1 MPLTLNVNI
10 SKKVGEPDYGSRG
23 ASVSLQQELD
33 TTLVQ
38 QPQQLQSQIQQLFRQ
53 ARDAVETELFGRNG
67 SSNGVSSNGNGHHRG
82 THNGQQSSASRNRRQ
97 ATQSQ
102 VKAIYAIANQQR
114 LDLNGIL
121 SQQFQVDRPEDLS
134 LPEASRL
141 IDELKGAQTGG
152 GRR

>member
-53 ARDAVETELFGRNG
+53 ARDAVETELFGRTASQNG
-67 SSNGVSSNGNGHHRG
+67 ASSNGNGLHSH
-82 THNGQQSSASRNRRQ
+82 QQPASRNGRR

-121 SQQFQVDRPEDLS
+121 SQQFQVERPEDLS
-134 LPEASRL
+134 LREASQL
-141 IDELKGAQTGG
+141 IDDLKGAETG